1 MRAAQSLRPIRSY
14 TLVILALLVLCQIT
28 ASAGSAKNAN
38 IAGTVVDQAGATVG
52 DAHVVLLGAAG
63 IESQRSITD
72 QRGRFNFDN
81 VLAIDYVIRVEKNGF
96 REVRR
101 VIHLERGQTLSIQFR
116 LSVATILETVSV
128 TPSRGLPQEVFEVP
142 QAQAIQT
149 AEEIAR
155 RPANVL
161 PQALRELPGVHV
173 QQTTSG
179 QGSPFIRG
187 LTGQQVLALV
197 NGIRFNNSTFRPGAN
212 QYTALI
218 DPDLVDRV
226 EIVRGPGSTQYGSDS
241 LGGTINFFT
250 GSARNYDDSSTHGN
264 FNIAFASADLS
275 AAGSANVSGGSKRWG
290 YNLAA
295 TGRRTQD
302 LRPGKGIDSHSV
314 VTRLLGISSTV
325 LGDRHQD
332 TAYGQYNADAR
343 FQYELTDSDLL
354 SFEYLTG
361 TQLALRR
368 YDQLNGGVGNLLNSF
383 DPQVLN
389 FFNARYDRV
398 LSAPFESFPRL
409 FHSMV
414 NETIAVLK
422 VSTIQLAF
430 VPESPTSST

>member
-1 MRAAQSLRPIRSY
+1 VRAAQSLRPIRSY

-389 FFNARYDRV
+389 FFTARYDRV